1 MKNIFCG
8 IFFEIYEDIIQICF
22 RLANRRFLLRFANVT
37 YLVSKK
43 EFFDLNKI
51 FPIFK
56 IGCNFRCKYCN
67 FLIINV
73 FFAERKGNE
82 LKYFHYIYLYIEHL
96 KFNILHIFAMADIC
110 FFYI

>member
-1 MKNIFCG
+1 MMDF
-8 IFFEIYEDIIQICF
+8 
-22 RLANRRFLLRFANVT
+22 T
-37 YLVSKK
+37 
-43 EFFDLNKI
+43 
-51 FPIFK
+51 
-56 IGCNFRCKYCN
+56 
-67 FLIINV
+67 